1 MPRTETAK
9 PTHEPTTS
17 RESFAP
23 PPTDHLGWQAL
34 LEAHRLLKIDD
45 ARSTWLPD
53 GFTWCAYRLA
63 QRFRFE
69 GPVTIAGA
77 PTWWVDVDTACL
89 RGAEPESD
97 RVLAWI
103 AAQNAAN
110 RLGALVLEGDRVRLR
125 TRVAVRPESM
135 TGRVR
140 LLMEWATVANLYAH
154 GLAQSLEEGLG
165 AALASPALELDVDDD
180 PAGGNGD
187 RLRDGLVRVVARGAG
202 AAAPDRVRDLG
213 GVVQVGLTHGGWVS
227 SDREAGWVR
236 VRFAWGLRGLR
247 ETPFGGIVFRE
258 FADAPPV
265 VELWAEGG
273 ARHPLLGAGTLVR
286 LVVPAP
292 AGVSLAEG
300 ARWANRLNLA
310 ELGAPLAMSSL
321 GAWGWRPAASG
332 LGDAW
337 VWGAFFPDATAYPKL
352 PGLEVKE
359 AIARAHWFVGGPGRG
374 LRPGGAAGHEPIGA
388 P

>member
-1 MPRTETAK
+1 MSHRQTTNVS
-9 PTHEPTTS
+9 HEPTTS
-17 RESFAP
+17 HELFAP
-23 PPTDHLGWQAL
+23 PPTNHLGWQAL
-34 LEAHRLLKIDD
+34 LEVHRFLEIDD
-45 ARSTWLPD
+45 AVTAWHAD
-53 GFTWCAYRLA
+53 GFTWRAHRLA

-69 GPVTIAGA
+69 GPVEIDGV

-89 RGAEPESD
+89 RGADPASD

-103 AAQNAAN
+103 AAQNGAN

-125 TRVAVRPESM
+125 ARVAVREDSM
-135 TGRVR
+135 SVRVR
-140 LLMEWATVANLYAH
+140 LLAEWATVAKLFAH
-154 GLAQSLEEGLG
+154 GLEQSLEEELG
-165 AALASPALELDVDDD
+165 AVLASPALELDVGDD
-180 PAGGNGD
+180 PTGGDAD
-187 RLRDGLVRVVARGAG
+187 RLRDALVRVVARAAG
-202 AAAPDRVRDLG
+202 AVAPDRVQDLG

-236 VRFAWGLRGLR
+236 IRFAWGLQGLR
-247 ETPFGGIVFRE
+247 ETPFGGVVFRE

-273 ARHPLLGAGTLVR
+273 PRHPLLGAGTLVR

-292 AGVSLAEG
+292 AGVALAEG
-300 ARWANRLNLA
+300 VRWANCWNLA

-321 GAWGWRPAASG
+321 GAWGWRPAESG

-359 AIARAHWFVGGPGRG
+359 AIARAHWFVNGPGKAM
-374 LRPGGAAGHEPIGA
+374 RPGGTRPASS
-388 P
+388 